1 MQYKGEEK
9 QMTAKKRFKNVS
21 LPTPLYEKINELSKK
36 IFEIPLSVPKVIAWL
51 LEKQE
56 RRYNGK
62 RKKEN

>member
-1 MQYKGEEK
+1 
-9 QMTAKKRFKNVS
+9 MTVKKRFKNVS
-21 LPTPLYEKINELSKK
+21 LPTPLYEKIDALSKK

-62 RKKEN
+62 RKKEIKEEN

>member
-1 MQYKGEEK
+1 MHYKGEEK

-21 LPTPLYEKINELSKK
+21 LPTSLYEKINGLSKK
-36 IFEIPLSVPKVIAWL
+36 IFEIPLSVPKTIAWL